1 MDSNYSPYNW
11 QASFNRIDS
20 ILLTPQGN
28 YQEKDSLPDRDA
40 LTYSNGFYANC
51 SALFVDIRDSSEL
64 PKQYNRPALAK
75 IYRAFISELVAIMNG
90 HPKAREINIVGDC
103 VWGVFN
109 TPFTSDID
117 GVFAAAAEANSMVR
131 TLGYKMG
138 KAGYEKPLR
147 AGIGMAW
154 GRALMVK
161 AGQSGSTISDVVY
174 MGDVVNRAAY
184 LASLGSKG
192 YPGHPL
198 MVDDVFKANLEQDN
212 QDLLSWNPAHGCWSG
227 SVINL
232 AMEQWY
238 VENCT

>member
-1 MDSNYSPYNW
+1 MDSKYSPYNW
-11 QASFNRIDS
+11 QTSFNRIDS
-20 ILLTPQGN
+20 ILATPQGN
-28 YQEKDSLPDRDA
+28 YEERDSLPDRDA
-40 LTYSNGFYANC
+40 LTYTNGFYANC

-64 PKQYNRPALAK
+64 PRKYNRPALAK

-109 TPFTSDID
+109 TPLTTDID
-117 GVFAAAAEANSMVR
+117 GVFAAAAEANSMVK
-131 TLGYKMG
+131 TLGYKMK
-138 KAGYEKPLR
+138 KAGYEVPFR
-147 AGIGMAW
+147 AGIGMSW

-198 MVDDVFKANLEQDN
+198 MVDHDFKANLHEDN
-212 QDLLSWNPAHGCWSG
+212 QNLLSWNATTQCWSG

-232 AMEQWY
+232 AMEDWHNA
-238 VENCT
+238 NCI